1 MDFDLKL
8 ERILKRVEK
17 PTRYIGGEINS
28 ITKDHQQ
35 MAVKYLHA
43 FPDVYEVGISHLGS
57 QILYGVVNDQPDFVC
72 ERVYA
77 PWEDME
83 EQLISNQMP
92 LFSLETKTPLH
103 QFDVVGFTLQYELSY
118 TNIVHM
124 LSLGGVEPDK
134 SKRVHGKDPL
144 IIAGGPCA
152 YNPEPLADIVDIFLL
167 GEGEEQ
173 LPEFLAYYRD
183 FYQRLDRYEFL
194 VSASSIGGIYVPELY
209 EVDYFADGRIKSFT
223 AVDIRVPKKIV
234 KRHIP
239 DLNSVYYPDKM
250 IIPFGDAVH
259 NRAVVEIFR
268 GCTAGCRFCQAGMI
282 YRPVR
287 EKSHETIVETAEK
300 VLAQTGYE
308 EVSLTSLSTLDHSEI
323 KTVISDLMA
332 KQEESKVGVS
342 LPSLRLDS
350 FSVDV
355 LQEIQKVRKTG
366 LTFAPEAGSQR
377 LRDVIN
383 KGVTD
388 DNINDTMRAVF
399 TEGWDRIKL
408 YFMLGLPTE
417 TREDVDGIRE
427 IARRLAYMYKQIAAN
442 SEQKRKGVAITVSTS
457 VLVPKPFTPF
467 QWFGQV
473 DSETI
478 TAHQAY
484 LSESLRK
491 GPISYKY
498 HDMGTSHIEAV
509 FARGDR
515 RLGKALLLAEQR
527 GFKFDGWDQY
537 FDYQKWLEVFADVG
551 IDVAFY
557 ANRDREYDEILPW
570 DFIDIG
576 VEKAYLKREWE
587 RALSGKTTIDCRK
600 GCVKCGINTGAVAG
614 NCG

>member
-1 MDFDLKL
+1 M
-8 ERILKRVEK
+8 EK

-28 ITKDHQQ
+28 IKKLHSDVK
-35 MAVKYLHA
+35 VKYLHG

-77 PWEDME
+77 PWKDME
-83 EQLISNQMP
+83 AQLIENDIA
-92 LFSLETKTPLH
+92 LFSLETKTALSE
-103 QFDVVGFTLQYELSY
+103 FDVVGFTLQYEMSY
-118 TNIVHM
+118 TNILNM
-124 LSLGGVEPDK
+124 LKLGGVNPDK
-134 SKRVHGKDPL
+134 SKRTEADPL

-152 YNPEPLADIVDIFLL
+152 YNPEPLADIVDVFLL

-183 FYQRLDRYEFL
+183 FYHRLDRREFL
-194 VSASSIGGIYVPELY
+194 IGASAIGGIYVPELY
-209 EVDYFADGRIKSFT
+209 DVEYNSDGTIKSFT
-223 AVDIRVPKKIV
+223 PNDFRVPKKVV

-239 DLNSVYYPDKM
+239 DLNSVYYPDNM

-287 EKSHETIVETAEK
+287 EKTKDTIIETAEK
-300 VLAQTGYE
+300 VLEQTGYE
-308 EVSLTSLSTLDHSEI
+308 EVSLTSLSTLDHTEI
-323 KTVISDLMA
+323 GDIITTLMV
-332 KQEESKVGVS
+332 KQEENKVGVS

-355 LQEIQKVRKTG
+355 LGEIQKVRKTG
-366 LTFAPEAGSQR
+366 LTFAPEAGTQR
-377 LRDVIN
+377 LRNVIN

-388 DNINDTMRAVF
+388 DDINGTLRDVF
-399 TEGWDRIKL
+399 EQGWERVKL

-427 IARRLAYMYKQIAAN
+427 IARRLVYMYKQIAAE
-442 SEQKRKGVAITVSTS
+442 SELKRKGVSITVSTS
-457 VLVPKPFTPF
+457 VFVPKPFTPF

-473 DSETI
+473 TSDIVTE
-478 TAHQAY
+478 HQAY
-484 LSESLRK
+484 LVDRLKK

-515 RLGKALLLAEQR
+515 RLGKALLLAAER
-527 GFKFDGWDQY
+527 GFKFDGWAEHFSY
-537 FDYQKWLEVFADVG
+537 EAWCEVLADSD
-551 IDVAFY
+551 IDIHFY
-557 ANRDREYDEILPW
+557 ANRTRDFDEILPW

-576 VEKAYLKREWE
+576 VDKSYLKREWD
-587 RALSGKTTIDCRK
+587 RAVLSKTTKDCRK

-614 NCG
+614 LCG